1 MSGLYVICVWKKE
14 YVQAIQRAPF
24 ESMAKLSNDIP
35 ANRLNLKGFHRLG
48 IDVRGER
55 TSVKTRVLSA
65 CFSKMYKPPPSALPT

>member
-14 YVQAIQRAPF
+14 HVQAIQRAPF

-35 ANRLNLKGFHRLG
+35 VHRSILEGYHRLG

-55 TSVKTRVLSA
+55 TSVKTRVLSV
-65 CFSKMYKPPPSALPT
+65 CFSKMYRPPPSALPT